1 MESIGDGGRERRK
14 HPHEEIKEQEQYGE
28 RQNLPKKRTCNEVS
42 KYSQDNRYR
51 AKEDEGNTMKQERFN
66 QRRKEE
72 KRVSRIK
79 ENERRKKMRRKA
91 RN

>member
-1 MESIGDGGRERRK
+1 
-14 HPHEEIKEQEQYGE
+14 
-28 RQNLPKKRTCNEVS
+28 
-42 KYSQDNRYR
+42 
-51 AKEDEGNTMKQERFN
+51 MKQERLN

>member
-1 MESIGDGGRERRK
+1 
-14 HPHEEIKEQEQYGE
+14 
-28 RQNLPKKRTCNEVS
+28 
-42 KYSQDNRYR
+42 
-51 AKEDEGNTMKQERFN
+51 MKQERFN